1 MGNKLVFDYF
11 FGKESEMFSFYRI
24 PRMLIKDPNFSHLS
38 CEAKLLYG
46 LMLDRMALSQR
57 NGWHDDDNR
66 TYIIYTIDEAAADLN
81 CGRGK
86 AIRVMA
92 ELDSTSGI
100 GLIEKIRRGLGKPDI
115 IYVKNFVGVVA
126 EQTRETADEF
136 AEVPKSNFKKSQNQI
151 CRSSKIELQEVPE
164 KDFKKSQDKTSR
176 SSNMTPQEV
185 SLWDSNYTYKS
196 NTYENYTN
204 LINPSDDSNR
214 ALSCKADVM
223 DEMENIRVFFA
234 MLHFSL
240 GSVMYGFMYGCIFA
254 LVRVATGNLIYSVAM
269 HGVFN
274 MVNVA
279 MAYIGITMVPGWIVL
294 LAFSAGLAGFIIL
307 LIVFFKKNPVS
318 LSKSSFKRRQ
328 LITREGYITL
338 IICLCVTVMLLM
350 M

>member
-1 MGNKLVFDYF
+1 MDKRSDEYKLMRTANIVFLFCIVFEVVGITICGIPVALVLSALAAFMSSAGVDT
-11 FGKESEMFSFYRI
+11 SEDVTIYPIWLS
-24 PRMLIKDPNFSHLS
+24 LIAFAVVPAIVEEYVFRGVILGAYLQI
-38 CEAKLLYG
+38 EE
-46 LMLDRMALSQR
+46 R
-57 NGWHDDDNR
+57 
-66 TYIIYTIDEAAADLN
+66 AAVF
-81 CGRGK
+81 
-86 AIRVMA
+86 I
-92 ELDSTSGI
+92 
-100 GLIEKIRRGLGKPDI
+100 
-115 IYVKNFVGVVA
+115 
-126 EQTRETADEF
+126 
-136 AEVPKSNFKKSQNQI
+136 
-151 CRSSKIELQEVPE
+151 SSL
-164 KDFKKSQDKTSR
+164 
-176 SSNMTPQEV
+176 
-185 SLWDSNYTYKS
+185 
-196 NTYENYTN
+196 
-204 LINPSDDSNR
+204 
-214 ALSCKADVM
+214 
-223 DEMENIRVFFA
+223 FFA

>member
-1 MGNKLVFDYF
+1 
-11 FGKESEMFSFYRI
+11 
-24 PRMLIKDPNFSHLS
+24 
-38 CEAKLLYG
+38 
-46 LMLDRMALSQR
+46 
-57 NGWHDDDNR
+57 
-66 TYIIYTIDEAAADLN
+66 
-81 CGRGK
+81 
-86 AIRVMA
+86 MA

-214 ALSCKADVM
+214 ALEKFAMKSFKDVVESGLTPKNFITPTSFDFRAKDYYKIGDM
-223 DEMENIRVFFA
+223 FATTNFLVISAPEISDEMLADILNMEDSR
-234 MLHFSL
+234 
-240 GSVMYGFMYGCIFA
+240 
-254 LVRVATGNLIYSVAM
+254 
-269 HGVFN
+269 HGQT
-274 MVNVA
+274 
-279 MAYIGITMVPGWIVL
+279 I
-294 LAFSAGLAGFIIL
+294 
-307 LIVFFKKNPVS
+307 
-318 LSKSSFKRRQ
+318 
-328 LITREGYITL
+328 
-338 IICLCVTVMLLM
+338 
-350 M
+350 

>member
-1 MGNKLVFDYF
+1 MDKRSVEYKLMRTANIVFLFCIVFEVVGIMTVMFWGTLGAEMAIYF
-11 FGKESEMFSFYRI
+11 MTFVFAVFIARKNGLSIVVK
-24 PRMLIKDPNFSHLS
+24 KPN
-38 CEAKLLYG
+38 
-46 LMLDRMALSQR
+46 
-57 NGWHDDDNR
+57 
-66 TYIIYTIDEAAADLN
+66 I
-81 CGRGK
+81 
-86 AIRVMA
+86 
-92 ELDSTSGI
+92 STFLQGI
-100 GLIEKIRRGLGKPDI
+100 GITICGIPVALVLSALAAFMSSAGVDTSEDVTIYPIWLSLIAFAVVPAIVEEYVFRGVILGA
-115 IYVKNFVGVVA
+115 YL
-126 EQTRETADEF
+126 
-136 AEVPKSNFKKSQNQI
+136 QI
-151 CRSSKIELQEVPE
+151 EELAAVFISSL
-164 KDFKKSQDKTSR
+164 
-176 SSNMTPQEV
+176 
-185 SLWDSNYTYKS
+185 
-196 NTYENYTN
+196 
-204 LINPSDDSNR
+204 
-214 ALSCKADVM
+214 
-223 DEMENIRVFFA
+223 FFA

-294 LAFSAGLAGFIIL
+294 LAFSVGLAGFIIL

>member
-1 MGNKLVFDYF
+1 MLSALAAFMSSAGVDTSEDVTIYPIWLSLIAFAVVPAIVEEYVFRGVILGAYLQI
-11 FGKESEMFSFYRI
+11 EER
-24 PRMLIKDPNFSHLS
+24 
-38 CEAKLLYG
+38 
-46 LMLDRMALSQR
+46 
-57 NGWHDDDNR
+57 
-66 TYIIYTIDEAAADLN
+66 AAVF
-81 CGRGK
+81 
-86 AIRVMA
+86 I
-92 ELDSTSGI
+92 
-100 GLIEKIRRGLGKPDI
+100 
-115 IYVKNFVGVVA
+115 
-126 EQTRETADEF
+126 
-136 AEVPKSNFKKSQNQI
+136 
-151 CRSSKIELQEVPE
+151 SSL
-164 KDFKKSQDKTSR
+164 
-176 SSNMTPQEV
+176 
-185 SLWDSNYTYKS
+185 
-196 NTYENYTN
+196 
-204 LINPSDDSNR
+204 
-214 ALSCKADVM
+214 
-223 DEMENIRVFFA
+223 FFA

-294 LAFSAGLAGFIIL
+294 LAFSVGLAGFIIL

>member
-136 AEVPKSNFKKSQNQI
+136 AEVP
-151 CRSSKIELQEVPE
+151 E

-223 DEMENIRVFFA
+223 DEMENIRVYIKSNIDYDELVERHRTSKASIDEIVELVVETIA
-234 MLHFSL
+234 MKTETIRIKGLDMPYEVVKSRFEKL
-240 GSVMYGFMYGCIFA
+240 DSVIIEYVLESVGNNTTKVRNIKNYLLTVLFNAPTTCNNYYVTEVNHDLYG
-254 LVRVATGNLIYSVAM
+254 
-269 HGVFN
+269 
-274 MVNVA
+274 
-279 MAYIGITMVPGWIVL
+279 
-294 LAFSAGLAGFIIL
+294 
-307 LIVFFKKNPVS
+307 
-318 LSKSSFKRRQ
+318 KS
-328 LITREGYITL
+328 
-338 IICLCVTVMLLM
+338 
-350 M
+350 

>member
-1 MGNKLVFDYF
+1 MADKKSNEPRRENG
-11 FGKESEMFSFYRI
+11 RI
-24 PRMLIKDPNFSHLS
+24 PTYQTAYHGAKKKDPLTNL
-38 CEAKLLYG
+38 A
-46 LMLDRMALSQR
+46 R
-57 NGWHDDDNR
+57 
-66 TYIIYTIDEAAADLN
+66 IIVEKFDKRRVPENTIDTIPFDQIYPDGLCRIGDNFYSKMVQFYDINYQLAQNDEKQHIFAEYCQFLN
-81 CGRGK
+81 YFDETIHFQFCF
-86 AIRVMA
+86 INQRVDM
-92 ELDSTSGI
+92 EEYKKVISI
-100 GLIEKIRRGLGKPDI
+100 PD
-115 IYVKNFVGVVA
+115 
-126 EQTRETADEF
+126 QDDEF
-136 AEVPKSNFKKSQNQI
+136 NVVRREYATYLTIYPIWLSLIAFAVVPAIVEEYVFRGVILGAYLQI
-151 CRSSKIELQEVPE
+151 EERAAVFISSL
-164 KDFKKSQDKTSR
+164 
-176 SSNMTPQEV
+176 
-185 SLWDSNYTYKS
+185 
-196 NTYENYTN
+196 
-204 LINPSDDSNR
+204 
-214 ALSCKADVM
+214 
-223 DEMENIRVFFA
+223 FFA

-294 LAFSAGLAGFIIL
+294 LAFSVGLAGFIIL

>member
-126 EQTRETADEF
+126 EQARETSDEF

-223 DEMENIRVFFA
+223 DEMENIRVYIKSNIDYDELVERHRTSKASIDEIVELVVETIA
-234 MLHFSL
+234 MKTETIRIKGLDMPYEVVKSRFEKL
-240 GSVMYGFMYGCIFA
+240 DSVIIEYVLESVSNNTTKVRNIKNYLLTVLFNAPTTCNNYYVTEVNHDLYG
-254 LVRVATGNLIYSVAM
+254 
-269 HGVFN
+269 
-274 MVNVA
+274 
-279 MAYIGITMVPGWIVL
+279 
-294 LAFSAGLAGFIIL
+294 
-307 LIVFFKKNPVS
+307 
-318 LSKSSFKRRQ
+318 KS
-328 LITREGYITL
+328 
-338 IICLCVTVMLLM
+338 
-350 M
+350 